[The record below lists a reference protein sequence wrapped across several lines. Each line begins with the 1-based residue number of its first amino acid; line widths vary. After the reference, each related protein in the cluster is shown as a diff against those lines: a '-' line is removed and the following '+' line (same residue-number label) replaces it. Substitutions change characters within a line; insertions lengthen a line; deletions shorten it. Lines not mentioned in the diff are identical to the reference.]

1 MNRIRLGICKGK
13 PYERAYEG
21 EYESNRKNP

>member
-13 PYERAYEG
+13 PYEKAYERAYE
-21 EYESNRKNP
+21 SKSKNL